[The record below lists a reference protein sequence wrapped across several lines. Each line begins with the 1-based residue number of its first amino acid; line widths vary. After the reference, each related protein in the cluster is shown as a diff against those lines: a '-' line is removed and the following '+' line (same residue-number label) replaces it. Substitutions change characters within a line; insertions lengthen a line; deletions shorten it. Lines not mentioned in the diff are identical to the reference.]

1 MSLRRDQLAL
11 DLIGA
16 ILDAILAFSGAQDLA
31 AAGADL
37 EAAVGDL
44 RAGAQALLR
53 RAALFTP
60 LANCFSLAQRTGM
73 SVDTMERLRA
83 TIAGLIVSDSRSV
96 LIRGRAM
103 AFCCIQEARIT
114 AATTYT
120 SRTEVDRVLG
130 LVTAAF
136 DVSQDAAADAGDAA
150 SYRALVGLRALMVRD
165 LTERSRPLPRLVT
178 YAFGRVRSSLTLGQ
192 RLYGDAGRADEL
204 VAENEIVHPLFA
216 PRAGRAL
223 SA

>member
-1 MSLRRDQLAL
+1 MSLRRDQPAL

-16 ILDAILAFSGAQDLA
+16 VLDAILAFCGARDLV

-37 EAAVGDL
+37 DAAVGDL
-44 RAGAQALLR
+44 RANAPRLLR
-53 RAALFTP
+53 QAALFSP
-60 LANCFSLAQRTGM
+60 LAACFSLAQQTGLT
-73 SVDTMERLRA
+73 VDAVERLRV
-83 TIAGLIVSDSRSV
+83 TIAGLAASDARSV
-96 LIRGRAM
+96 LIRARAL

-114 AATTYT
+114 AATAFA
-120 SRTEVDRVLG
+120 SRTEIDRVLA
-130 LVTAAF
+130 LVAGAF
-136 DVSQDAAADAGDAA
+136 DVSQNAAADAGDAA

-165 LTERSRPLPRLVT
+165 LTQRSRPLPRLVT
-178 YAFGRVRSSLTLGQ
+178 YTFGRGRSSLTLAQ